1 MDKNKVSTGKPK
13 ITGSVFSAPLGTT
26 LPTNVTDDLDV
37 AFVHHGYCSDDGMTN
52 GNSPETDK
60 IKAWGGAVV
69 LVIQKG
75 KEDTFKM
82 KLIESLNVNNIK
94 AVYGSANVSGNLEDG
109 IAVSVNAEEA
119 ESRSWVID
127 VAMNGAMKRIVIP
140 EATISEMGEIKYT
153 DSEAVG
159 YEITLSAVPDENGNS
174 HYEYIKKSG
183 MQKSTLSGL
192 SIASI
197 SLDPVFD
204 ADVMF
209 YEAETSDS
217 SNTVTATAAS
227 GAVVV
232 ILVNGNSLTNGT
244 APTWKT
250 GKNVIEITVTE
261 TGKSSTRY
269 VVEVTKE
276 A

>member
-13 ITGSVFSAPLGTT
+13 ITGSVFSAPLGTR
-26 LPTNVTDDLDV
+26 LPGNVADALDA
-37 AFVHHGYCSDDGMTN
+37 AFVHHGYCSDDGVTN

-94 AVYGSANVSGNLEDG
+94 AVYGSANVSGDLENG
-109 IAVSVNAEEA
+109 VTVNVNAEEA
-119 ESRSWVID
+119 EGRSWVID
-127 VAMNGAMKRIVIP
+127 VAMNKAIKRIVIP
-140 EATISEMGEIKYT
+140 EATISEMGEIKYA

-159 YEITLSAVPDENGNS
+159 YEITLSAVPDGSGNT
-174 HYEYIKKSG
+174 HYEYIKKSDAETSAL
-183 MQKSTLSGL
+183 QGL
-192 SIASI
+192 TIEGVT
-197 SLDPVFD
+197 LDPTFD
-204 ADVMF
+204 ADVTY
-209 YEAETSDS
+209 YEAETTDN
-217 SNTVTATAAS
+217 SNVITATVAT
-227 GAVVV
+227 GATLS

-244 APTWKT
+244 AATWT
-250 GKNVIEITVTE
+250 AGRNVVEITVAE
-261 TGKSSTRY
+261 AGKSSTKY
-269 VVEVTKE
+269 VAEVTKE